1 MKVKQILFKKG
12 GEVYTVDEM
21 TTVYDAIALMSE
33 KDIGALV
40 VMCRGIMCGIIS
52 ERDYRNKVILKGRKS
67 KETPVRDIMTKDVK
81 CVTEEYTMQDCMGIM
96 SGKRIRH
103 LPVIDEKRN
112 LIGII
117 SIGDIV
123 KAIIDEQKSEI
134 QNLRDYITSSYPG

>member
-1 MKVKQILFKKG
+1 MKVRQILFKKG
-12 GEVYTVDEM
+12 GEVFTIDEM

-40 VMCRGIMCGIIS
+40 VMCRGQLCGIIS

-67 KETPVRDIMTKDVK
+67 KETPVREIMTKDVK
-81 CVTEEYTMQDCMGIM
+81 CVTEDFTMQDCMGIM
-96 SGKRIRH
+96 SDKRIRH
-103 LPVIDEKRN
+103 LPVLDEKNN

-123 KAIIDEQKSEI
+123 KAIIDEQKNEI
-134 QNLRDYITSSYPG
+134 QNLREYITSSYPG

>member
-1 MKVKQILFKKG
+1 MKVRQILFKKG
-12 GEVYTVDEM
+12 GEVFTIDEM

-40 VMCRGIMCGIIS
+40 VMCRGQLCGIIS

-67 KETPVRDIMTKDVK
+67 KETPVREIMTKDVK
-81 CVTEEYTMQDCMGIM
+81 CVTEDFTMQDCMGIM
-96 SGKRIRH
+96 SDKRIRH
-103 LPVIDEKRN
+103 LPVLDEKNN

-123 KAIIDEQKSEI
+123 KAIIDEQRNEI
-134 QNLRDYITSSYPG
+134 QNLREYITSSYPG

>member
-12 GEVYTVDEM
+12 GEVFTVDEM

-40 VMCRGIMCGIIS
+40 VMCRGAMCGIIS

-67 KETPVRDIMTKDVK
+67 KETPVRDIMTREVK
-81 CVTEEYTMQDCMGIM
+81 CVTEDFTMQDCMAIM
-96 SGKRIRH
+96 SGKKIRH
-103 LPVIDEKRN
+103 LPVIDEKNN

-123 KAIIDEQKSEI
+123 KAIIGEQNSEI
-134 QNLRDYITSSYPG
+134 QNLREYITSSYPG

>member
-1 MKVKQILFKKG
+1 MKVKQILYKKG

-21 TTVYDAIALMSE
+21 AMVYDAIALMSE

-40 VMCRGIMCGIIS
+40 VVCKGRLCGIIS
-52 ERDYRNKVILKGRKS
+52 ERDYRNKVVLKGRMS

-81 CVTEEYTMQDCMGIM
+81 CVTEEFTMQDCMGIM
-96 SGKRIRH
+96 SDKRIRH
-103 LPVIDEKRN
+103 LPVLDEKNN

-123 KAIIDEQKSEI
+123 KAIMDAQRNEI
-134 QNLRDYITSSYPG
+134 QNLREYITSSYPG

>member
-1 MKVKQILFKKG
+1 MKVKQILKQKG
-12 GEVYTVDEM
+12 GQVFTVDEM

-33 KDIGALV
+33 KDVGALP
-40 VMCRGIMCGIIS
+40 VMCRGALCGIVS

-67 KETPVRDIMTKDVK
+67 RETTVRDIMTKDVK
-81 CVTEEYTMQDCMGIM
+81 CVTEDYTMQDCMGIM
-96 SGKRIRH
+96 SDKRIRH
-103 LPVIDEKRN
+103 LPVLDDKNN

-123 KAIIDEQKSEI
+123 KTIMDAQKNEI

>member
-21 TTVYDAIALMSE
+21 ATVYDAIALMSE

-40 VMCRGIMCGIIS
+40 VMCRGSMCGIIS
-52 ERDYRNKVILKGRKS
+52 ERDYRNKVILKGKKS
-67 KETPVRDIMTKDVK
+67 KETAVRDIMTKDVK
-81 CVTEEYTMQDCMGIM
+81 CVTEDYSLHDCMAIM
-96 SGKRIRH
+96 SEKKIRH
-103 LPVIDEKRN
+103 LPVIDEKNN
-112 LIGII
+112 LKGII

-134 QNLRDYITSSYPG
+134 QNLRNYITSAYPG